1 MICLGKNIRQPA
13 DPLEKISLKNLG
25 DRIRNP
31 HPGFINFITQLRQV
45 QSIDTRRYRE
55 LKTKLPYVVAAMFNP
70 PYRKIENF
78 AKTDYFIL
86 DIDHISEKEI
96 DIERLTDKLKNDPR
110 VALLFRSPSGD
121 GLKLFFKLQNP
132 FYDAGKYSLFY
143 KVFAKKFAVDFT
155 LDQVVD
161 NRTSDV
167 SRACFVSYD
176 PNVWYNPEPEIVNPD
191 QFINFEDELQIGEI
205 TSVLKE
211 EEKEKTDVKK
221 EEISNKD
228 LPDDL
233 IRQIRERLNPK
244 LVKKR
249 EKKIYVPEELNTII
263 ELIRTNLAQYNI
275 VIDEIVNINYG
286 KQFRMKL
293 NHARAEINVFYGRKG
308 FSVVK
313 STKSGLNEELVD
325 IAHDVIYSTIL

>member
-1 MICLGKNIRQPA
+1 MICLGKNIRQA
-13 DPLEKISLKNLG
+13 GDPLEKISLKNLCE
-25 DRIRNP
+25 RIKNP
-31 HPGFINFITQLRQV
+31 HPGFIGFITQLRQV

-55 LKTKLPYVVAAMFNP
+55 LKTRLPYVVAAMFNP

-78 AKTDYFIL
+78 ARTDYFIL

-96 DIERLTDKLKNDPR
+96 DIEQLSAKIKNDPR
-110 VALLFRSPSGD
+110 IALMFRSPSGD
-121 GLKLFFKLQNP
+121 GLKLFFKLRNS
-132 FYDAGKYSLFY
+132 FFDAGKYSLFY
-143 KVFAKKFAVDFT
+143 KVFAKKFAAEYG

-176 PNVWYNPEPEIVNPD
+176 PGAWYNPDPD
-191 QFINFEDELQIGEI
+191 VIKQKKFINFEDEIQISEI
-205 TSVLKE
+205 THLLKE
-211 EEKEKTDVKK
+211 EEKEKKDKT

-228 LPDDL
+228 LPDEL

-244 LVKKR
+244 LAKKR

-263 ELIRTNLAQYNI
+263 EMIRVNLSQYNI
-275 VIDEIVNINYG
+275 EIDEIVNINYG

-293 NHARAEINVFYGRKG
+293 NHFRAEINVFYGRRG

-313 STKSGLNEELVD
+313 STKSGLNGELVN
-325 IAHDVIYSTIL
+325 IAYDVIYSTIL